1 MENLNIKKNLKNT
14 KNTIQDVICECHTI
28 DWCNYYKH
36 QPNCK
41 SCYCKWIREEI
52 PYEMYENICT
62 LSRKNT
68 GRKFKELCMVA
79 T

>member
-1 MENLNIKKNLKNT
+1 MDNSSTENKIT
-14 KNTIQDVICECHTI
+14 KPELICECHTI

-36 QPNCK
+36 QANCK

-52 PYEMYENICT
+52 PYEMYENTCI